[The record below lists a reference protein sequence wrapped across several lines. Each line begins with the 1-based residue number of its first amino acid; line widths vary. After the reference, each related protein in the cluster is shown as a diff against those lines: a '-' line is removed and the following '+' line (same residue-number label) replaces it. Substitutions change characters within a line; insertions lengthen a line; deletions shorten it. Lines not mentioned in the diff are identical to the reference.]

1 MMLSEMALII
11 PFIPIS
17 HDNKLTLEGNMH
29 SKKTSKKKN
38 ITSNLKTSF
47 LHEAKSLKD
56 SDFLKRLRF
65 HPQKLNFI
73 PCVPK
78 K

>member
-1 MMLSEMALII
+1 MLSEMALII

-29 SKKTSKKKN
+29 SKKTSKKKH

-47 LHEAKSLKD
+47 LHEAKSL
-56 SDFLKRLRF
+56 
-65 HPQKLNFI
+65 
-73 PCVPK
+73 
-78 K
+78 